1 MSNYLK
7 VEAQEAIKHLLK
19 TGRSQRWIARELD
32 VHRRTVKRYAKELS
46 GAKCSD
52 APPGSK
58 CTISRTGKVGR
69 PSHCEAHR
77 ARIEKQLDLG
87 LSAQRIYQDLKVECG
102 FRGSYASVQRFV
114 KKLKE
119 EQPARIWRMECEP
132 GEEAQVDYGEMR
144 SPVFLYA
151 IELWLA
157 FKKWLNTFHKHL
169 TNPQF
174 ELWLA
179 FKKWLNTFDQ
189 VMDDFAK
196 GLWLAFK
203 KWLNTFQSI

>member
-19 TGRSQRWIARELD
+19 TGRSQRWIARELG
-32 VHRRTVKRYAKELS
+32 VHRRTVKRYAKDLS
-46 GAKCSD
+46 DAKCSD

-77 ARIEKQLDLG
+77 QRIEKQLDLG

-102 FRGSYASVQRFV
+102 FRSSYASVQRFV
-114 KKLKE
+114 KKLKK

-132 GEEAQVDYGEMR
+132 AHC
-144 SPVFLYA
+144 
-151 IELWLA
+151 
-157 FKKWLNTFHKHL
+157 TL
-169 TNPQF
+169 T
-174 ELWLA
+174 
-179 FKKWLNTFDQ
+179 
-189 VMDDFAK
+189 
-196 GLWLAFK
+196 
-203 KWLNTFQSI
+203 